1 MFKSNSGRYY
11 IAGIKRFIPQAK
23 GEWVEDE
30 ESEDRFMDGY
40 GMLFEDF
47 RASKREHDAANEIV
61 EREERERRREELI
74 ITDWITQQRE
84 EEEEEGEDEYEQN
97 NAAARAARK
106 RIRTDN
112 VVVEK
117 KNRQCEDSEDS
128 DAEARA
134 VHSSHQ
140 ACMFQGFKPPPPVR
154 GETSQRASAGPGAL
168 TRLVFRFLDTHRRPS
183 QIVKS
188 TTLCN
193 TCKPRVLER
202 MMRSE

>member
-128 DAEARA
+128 DAEAGA
-134 VHSSHQ
+134 FHSSHQ
-140 ACMFQGFKPPPPVR
+140 ACMFQAP
-154 GETSQRASAGPGAL
+154 TARAGRDESTRQCGA
-168 TRLVFRFLDTHRRPS
+168 RRVDSSRVSFSRHSPKT
-183 QIVKS
+183 I
-188 TTLCN
+188 TD
-193 TCKPRVLER
+193 CKKHHVV
-202 MMRSE
+202 